1 MPSLSSVVAA
11 VLVVSLSGC
20 ASARTP
26 ADVAPHLDGKVI
38 TDVMIADTP
47 AETAWEVLEE
57 SGIFRMVSEYGG
69 GRSSV
74 RSRRGKTS
82 VSLSNSDVPRLVVDG
97 ARVPDLRYL
106 HSIPA
111 NSIAW
116 IQILGGIQG
125 TAQHGTNS
133 GAGVIIVV
141 SKTGL

>member
-1 MPSLSSVVAA
+1 MPTASVIAALLLASL
-11 VLVVSLSGC
+11 LGC
-20 ASARTP
+20 ASRGTHDASVP
-26 ADVAPHLDGKVI
+26 QLAGKVI
-38 TDVMIADTP
+38 TELMIADSP
-47 AETAWEVLEE
+47 AETAWDVLEG
-57 SGIFRMVSEYGG
+57 SGYFRMVSESGG
-69 GRSSV
+69 GRSGI

-82 VSLSNSDVPRLVVDG
+82 VSLANSDVPRLVVDG

-116 IQILGGIQG
+116 IQILGSIDG
-125 TAQHGTNS
+125 TAQYGTNS